1 MSNGD
6 FTIAESL
13 ETSMH
18 ACLARTRKLSD
29 ACGYAPLEEIALE
42 LDAADPWRGYRYLP
56 TKVARQFSKV
66 QQQLGKEGLADYLGL
81 LLQHYIKR
89 FSSRFSELGLTAP
102 FAAEFDRV
110 FRRMLRQCT
119 DGTLRASPHD
129 DVFLKD
135 LAIARGRMIPCVSH
149 LIYRYSGVSRRTVL
163 MQSPQRLPSVLAFF
177 ARLGGFRP
185 FLENHVH
192 PAMLDDFNA
201 EGRQRCYRLVA
212 ELLRIWPES
221 KGLIGASWYYD
232 PRVRQISPNL
242 AYLHDEPAKHGA
254 LIMKLTTEGADSG
267 ALTRSRHR
275 QHLFEAGEYVPTT
288 YLMVWPRR
296 DILSQY
302 RA

>member
-6 FTIAESL
+6 CTVAESL
-13 ETSMH
+13 ENSMH
-18 ACLARTRKLSD
+18 ACLARTRKLGD
-29 ACGYAPLEEIALE
+29 ACGQAPLEEIALE
-42 LDAADPWRGYRYLP
+42 LDATDPWRGYRYLP
-56 TKVARQFSKV
+56 PKVTQRFSEV

-81 LLQHYIKR
+81 LLQHYIR
-89 FSSRFSELGLTAP
+89 GFASRFAELRLTAP

-119 DGTLRASPHD
+119 DATLRASPHD

-149 LIYRYSGVSRRTVL
+149 LIYRYSGVSRRAVF
-163 MQSPQRLPSVLAFF
+163 MQPPQRLPSVLAFF

-212 ELLRIWPES
+212 ELLRSWPES

-242 AYLHDEPAKHGA
+242 AYLHDEPIKYGA
-254 LIMKLTTEGADSG
+254 LIMKLATEGANSG
-267 ALTRSRHR
+267 ALARSKHR
-275 QHLFEAGEYVPTT
+275 QRLFEAGEYMPTT

-302 RA
+302 